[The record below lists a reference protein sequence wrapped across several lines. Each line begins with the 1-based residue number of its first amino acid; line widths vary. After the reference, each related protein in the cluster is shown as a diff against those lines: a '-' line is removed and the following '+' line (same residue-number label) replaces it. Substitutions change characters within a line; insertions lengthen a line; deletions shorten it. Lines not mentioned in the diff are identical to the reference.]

1 MTPRT
6 YTPHP
11 YQRLMAEHM
20 LDQPR
25 CAVWAG
31 MGLGKTS
38 TTLTAIDILRLT
50 GETDPVLVLAPLR
63 VARST
68 WPAEQR
74 KWAHLHDLPIMPIV
88 GPLQERLL
96 ALKHEAAVYTCNYDN
111 LPWLVEHFGERWP
124 FRTVVA
130 DEATRLKGLRLSW
143 RTSTTGKKFLA
154 GQGGTRAKALGMIA
168 HTKVKRFIE
177 LTGTPSPNGLAD
189 LWGQMWFLDGGERLG
204 RTYESFKQRW
214 FVKGYDGY
222 SVSPQQFA
230 QEQIQDRLRDICL
243 TIDAKDWFDLD
254 EPIVRNVYVDLPAKA
269 RVHYREM
276 EKAMFTRVAE
286 RDVEAFGAA
295 ARTQKCL
302 QLANGAVYVDPLA
315 EDDTSPRSK
324 EWRVVHDEKLDALE
338 SIVSEANGMPV
349 LVSYQFK
356 SDLARILKAFP
367 KARVLDADPQTEAD
381 WNAGKIPM
389 LLAYPK
395 SAGHGLNLQD
405 GGNIIAFFGHDWNL
419 EEYQQIIERIGPVRQ
434 KQSGHDRPVF
444 IYHII
449 ARDTVDELVMQ
460 RRDMKREVQDILLE
474 AMKRRSA

>member
-1 MTPRT
+1 MTART

-11 YQRLMAEHM
+11 YQHLMAEHM
-20 LDQPR
+20 LAHDR

-63 VARST
+63 VARGT
-68 WPAEQR
+68 WPAEAR
-74 KWAHLHDLPIMPIV
+74 KWSHLRDITVMPIV
-88 GPLQERLL
+88 GSQAERLA
-96 ALKHEAAVYTCNYDN
+96 ALKHDAAVYTCNYDN

-143 RTSTTGKKFLA
+143 RTSPTGKKFLN
-154 GQGGTRAKALGMIA
+154 GQGGERAKALGKIA

-189 LWGQMWFLDGGERLG
+189 LWGQIWFLDGGARLG
-204 RTYESFKQRW
+204 RTYESYKQRY
-214 FVKGYDGY
+214 FTKSYDGY
-222 SVSPQQFA
+222 SVTALPFA
-230 QEQIQDRLRDICL
+230 QQQIQDRLRDICL

-269 RVHYREM
+269 RARYREM
-276 EKAMFTRVAE
+276 EKEMFTRVAE

-315 EDDTSPRSK
+315 DSDENPRAK
-324 EWRVVHDEKLDALE
+324 EWREVHDEKLDALE

-356 SDLARILKAFP
+356 SDLARIQAAFP
-367 KARVLDADPQTEAD
+367 KARTLNSPTAEDD

-389 LLAYPK
+389 LLAHPK

-405 GGNIIAFFGHDWNL
+405 GGNIIVFFGHDWNL

-460 RRDMKREVQDILLE
+460 RRETKREVQDILLD
-474 AMKRRSA
+474 AMKRRA

>member
-1 MTPRT
+1 MTART
-6 YTPHP
+6 YIPHP

-20 LDQPR
+20 LAQPR

-38 TTLTAIDILRLT
+38 TTFTAIDILRLC

-74 KWAHLHDLPIMPIV
+74 KWAHLHDLPVMPIV
-88 GPLQERLL
+88 GSLQERLL
-96 ALKHEAAVYTCNYDN
+96 ALKHDAAVYTCNYDN

-130 DEATRLKGLRLSW
+130 DEATRLKSLRLSVQ
-143 RTSTTGKKFLA
+143 TSKKGKQFLN
-154 GQGGTRAKALGMIA
+154 GQGGTRARALGKIA
-168 HTKVKRFIE
+168 HTKIKRFIE

-189 LWGQMWFLDGGERLG
+189 LWGQMWFLDAGERLG
-204 RTYESFKQRW
+204 RTHSSFMQRW
-214 FVKGYDGY
+214 FSKGFDGY
-222 SVSPQQFA
+222 TVQPTQFA
-230 QEQIQDRLRDICL
+230 REQIQDRLRDICL

-254 EPIVRNVYVDLPAKA
+254 EPIVRNIYVDLPPKA
-269 RVHYREM
+269 RLHYREM

-295 ARTQKCL
+295 DRTQKCL
-302 QLANGAVYVDPLA
+302 QLANGAVYIDPVA
-315 EDDTSPRSK
+315 DTDQHPRSK
-324 EWRVVHDEKLDALE
+324 EWRAVHDEKLDALE

-349 LVSYQFK
+349 LVSYQFR
-356 SDLARILKAFP
+356 SDLARLRAAFP
-367 KARVLDADPQTEAD
+367 KARVLDSDPSTEAD

-389 LLAYPK
+389 LLAHPK

-460 RRDMKREVQDILLE
+460 RRETKREVQDILLD
-474 AMKRRSA
+474 AMKRLA